1 MTRNEK
7 TLTTALRALAQ
18 STPREAPP
26 ELEAC
31 LTAAFRRESQK
42 RKLFRW
48 IPVIAA
54 TAAAAAVL
62 AILVRLPSTPPPP
75 AAITYKVMPPE
86 ITVTTT
92 SPTVPRR
99 HHTIRRLQ
107 PAPPNEVATRFF
119 TLPEARDW
127 PPAEAATVVR
137 VQLPRSTM
145 RLVGLPV
152 NEERAD
158 ERIRADMVLGQDGIA
173 RAIRFVQ

>member
-1 MTRNEK
+1 MTRNEQE
-7 TLTTALRALAQ
+7 LTTALRAVAE
-18 STPREAPP
+18 STPRAAPP
-26 ELEAC
+26 ELEAR
-31 LTAAFRRESQK
+31 LTAAFRREYQK
-42 RKLFRW
+42 RKLLRW

-62 AILVRLPSTPPPP
+62 TMLVRVPGAPPAPTAITYKIAPPELTVATAVAAPPRRPRPTRRPPPP
-75 AAITYKVMPPE
+75 AE
-86 ITVTTT
+86 I
-92 SPTVPRR
+92 
-99 HHTIRRLQ
+99 
-107 PAPPNEVATRFF
+107 ATAFF
-119 TLPEARDW
+119 TLPEARDL

>member
-1 MTRNEK
+1 MTGNEK
-7 TLTTALRALAQ
+7 SLTDALRALAA
-18 STPREAPP
+18 SSAREAPP
-26 ELEAC
+26 ELEAR

-48 IPVIAA
+48 IPVVAAAA
-54 TAAAAAVL
+54 TAAAVL
-62 AILVRLPSTPPPP
+62 AILVRLPNNPPPP
-75 AAITYKVMPPE
+75 AAITYKVTAPE
-86 ITVTTT
+86 ITVATAQ
-92 SPTVPRR
+92 PPVPRR
-99 HHTIRRLQ
+99 RPTIRR

-119 TLPEARDW
+119 TLPEARDL